1 MLFIAFLGCVLQVFS
16 MRKILLG
23 GDEQDFL
30 LGQSVASRL
39 ASGEYSVRASFFFL
53 NHVVVSYITVVHL

>member
-1 MLFIAFLGCVLQVFS
+1 LRSSGVQHADFFTWGE
-16 MRKILLG
+16 
-23 GDEQDFL
+23 EQDFL